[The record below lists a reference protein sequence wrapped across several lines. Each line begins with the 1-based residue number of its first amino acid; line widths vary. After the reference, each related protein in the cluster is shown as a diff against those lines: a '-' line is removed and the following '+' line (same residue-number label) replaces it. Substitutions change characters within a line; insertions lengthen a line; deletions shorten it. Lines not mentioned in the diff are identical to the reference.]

1 MRKCIIDVEIRMKQ
15 HVDPNFLTWIQHYLQ
30 CYEVIEAT
38 NICDVPIFRHFIGYV
53 KAHEKYL
60 KVKHGK
66 FGKMVKGMSS
76 PAWSNQSFLRCCF
89 YSDYQVEIDVVAYN

>member
-1 MRKCIIDVEIRMKQ
+1 MKQ

-38 NICDVPIFRHFIGYV
+38 NICDVPIVRHFIGYV

-76 PAWSNQSFLRCCF
+76 PA
-89 YSDYQVEIDVVAYN
+89 